1 MQYTVGLA
9 TGIPVDFISV
19 GDDATSDGVFGYLDT
34 ADYVLSD
41 QSNAYVMTTS
51 YGGDEYTISPATFE

>member
-1 MQYTVGLA
+1 MGLA

-19 GDDATSDGVFGYLDT
+19 GDDANNDGVYGYLDT

-41 QSNAYVMTTS
+41 RSSAYVMTTS
-51 YGGDEYTISPATFE
+51 YGGDEYNLSPATFE